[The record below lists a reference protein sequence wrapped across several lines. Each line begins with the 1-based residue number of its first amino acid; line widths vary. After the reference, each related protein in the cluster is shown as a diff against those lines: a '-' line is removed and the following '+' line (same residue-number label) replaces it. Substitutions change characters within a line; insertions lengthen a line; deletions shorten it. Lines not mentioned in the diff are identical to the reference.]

1 MAVIKCKMCGGDLV
15 IEPGATVAECEYCGT
30 KQTIPNQDDEK
41 KLTLFARANRLRMG
55 CEFDKAAGIYEAIV
69 ADFPQ
74 EAEAYWGLVLC
85 KYGIEYV
92 DDPATGKK
100 IPTCHRSSFE
110 SIMED
115 SDFEQALENADVVA
129 RKVYRD
135 EAKQIEEIR
144 KGIIEVSG
152 REEPYDIFICYKET
166 DENGQRTV
174 DSVIAQDVYD
184 ALTEKGYRVFF
195 SRITLEDKLGQEY
208 EPYIFAAL
216 NSAKIM
222 LAFGTDY
229 EYYNAVWVKNEWSR
243 YLKLMAKDK
252 TKHLIPCYKG
262 IDAYDMPKEFA
273 KLQAQDMGKVG
284 AMQDLM
290 RGIEKILNASTLINP
305 DLHRATQEAV
315 RTIEQEK
322 SKKQVENAVSLGVL
336 AAESGDVDKAREYF
350 ENALSLDS
358 ECIGA
363 YLGLTRIITDSNK
376 VVPYVQKLTSI
387 PISQI
392 LDYIKLNRRIIG
404 NLQNDNNLLTTAI
417 KTIHSEDLVQG
428 ILNLGIE
435 GDAKNALIHYLC
447 NFKNVDTIKMLID
460 SGSDVNATIWW
471 SSNYEKSYDSYF
483 GTYHE
488 SYCRE
493 HHSVLSTAIDACQ
506 SRQIIELLVNAG
518 ADVNYSIEK
527 YNYWHKVGET
537 SAGSLAR
544 TTSVLALAATKSDDI
559 DIAKV
564 LIEAGANV
572 NYIVHE
578 SENVDYPILSYAVFN
593 NKQDLA
599 KLLLECGADP
609 NQKRKCPRKYSYHD
623 YDNDICSSAGI
634 EEYSPISDAIWNIKD
649 IAMLKLLVSHGGN
662 PNLSDRRVVVKSG
675 EGDKRWL
682 CGFAKYYPIIDAL
695 IYAEPEFVEIL
706 LDNGA
711 NPHNCYNFEGIQDYS
726 TADVVYKSSFPAL
739 GIAVLTKN
747 QNNINSLIKAGA
759 SFSDEATYQTRGN
772 YSSGSYAWKEDRFP
786 LSKYA
791 FSDEVITEVG
801 NLIQVNGWR
810 GRGFLGKRHCC
821 IFWT

>member
-55 CEFDKAAGIYEAIV
+55 CEFDKSAGIYESIV

-152 REEPYDIFICYKET
+152 KEEPYDIFICYKET

-243 YLKLMAKDK
+243 YLKLMARDK

-284 AMQDLM
+284 AIQDLM
-290 RGIEKILNASTLINP
+290 RGIDKILNASTLINP

-322 SKKQVENAVSLGVL
+322 SRKQVENAVSLGIL

-392 LDYIKLNRRIIG
+392 LDYIKLNRQIIG

-662 PNLSDRRVVVKSG
+662 PNSSDRRVVVKSG

-695 IYAEPEFVEIL
+695 IYAEPEFVEVL

-726 TADVVYKSSFPAL
+726 TADIVYKSTFPAL

-759 SFSDEATYQTRGN
+759 SFSDEAMYQTRGS

-791 FSDEVITEVG
+791 FSDEVITAVG
-801 NLIQVNGWR
+801 NLIQANGWR

-821 IFWT
+821 VFWT